1 MKRAIFIAPFDELS
15 EPARVA
21 ELAERAERRGW
32 DGFFLWDHIDY
43 RPPVTR
49 LADPWIT
56 MAAIVTRTERLITGP
71 LVTPL
76 ARRRPHQ
83 LARETVTL
91 DRLSGGRLVLGVGA
105 GSDRSGEFPR
115 FGEAIDM
122 KERARLLDDGLAK
135 LQEYWSGALEPR
147 PVNGTI
153 PIWVAARWPFKRGPL
168 ERAKRYEGVFPI
180 DQERP
185 EQLAELIAAVG
196 PGKDIVVTNP
206 AGTDPAPWAQAGA
219 TWCLTGF
226 GAQPTFDE
234 VARAIDAA

>member
-1 MKRAIFIAPFDELS
+1 VKRAIFIAPFDELS
-15 EPARVA
+15 EPRNVT
-21 ELAERAERRGW
+21 ELAVRAEARGW

-49 LADPWIT
+49 LADPWIL
-56 MAAIVTRTERLITGP
+56 MAAIAAHTERLITGP

-76 ARRRPHQ
+76 PRRRPHQ

-105 GSDRSGEFPR
+105 GSDRSGEFER
-115 FGEAIDM
+115 FGEVADM
-122 KERARLLDDGLAK
+122 KERARLLDEGLAK
-135 LQEYWSGALEPR
+135 LQAFWAGEFEPR

-168 ERAKRYEGVFPI
+168 ARAKRYEGVFPI
-180 DQERP
+180 DQETP
-185 EQLAELIAAVG
+185 DVLAELIAAVG
-196 PGKDIVVTNP
+196 PDKEIVVTNP
-206 AGTDPAPWAQAGA
+206 AGTDPAPWAEAGA

-226 GAQPTFDE
+226 GAQPTYDE
-234 VARAIDAA
+234 VARAIDAG